1 MTRNRQTRN
10 RQTRNRQNGLPLV
23 DNPTAAPRS
32 GPPPSE
38 PDASAPGDT
47 TAEPTADTTAGSEP
61 GPIVPGDS
69 ESADSTA
76 DTSTGSEPAAATTLP
91 PSRPTPDDVPL
102 LAFAQ
107 SFELTARDL
116 YQSAIDGGSAGSFA
130 DVFTTLAENHEEYG
144 NVIAGILGTDAPQ
157 RRDDAIFEQYQA
169 GFGARLPEAVARAG
183 YEFESTA
190 VATHTD
196 LIGQLVGIDGA
207 STLAALLVV
216 ESRHC
221 TVLAH
226 LAGQGDDMAA
236 LLENSASPLPV
247 TAGN

>member
-1 MTRNRQTRN
+1 M
-10 RQTRNRQNGLPLV
+10 

-32 GPPPSE
+32 VPPSTE
-38 PDASAPGDT
+38 PDASAP
-47 TAEPTADTTAGSEP
+47 
-61 GPIVPGDS
+61 
-69 ESADSTA
+69 A
-76 DTSTGSEPAAATTLP
+76 DTSTDTSADTSSGSEPAAATTTLP
-91 PSRPTPDDVPL
+91 PSRPTAEDVSL

-130 DVFTTLAENHEEYG
+130 DVFATLAENHEEYG
-144 NVIAGILGTDAPQ
+144 NVIAGIIGVDAPQ
-157 RRDDAIFEQYQA
+157 RRDDAIYDQFFA
-169 GFGARLPEAVARAG
+169 GFNARLPEAVAQAG
-183 YEFESTA
+183 YELESTA

-196 LIGQLVGIDGA
+196 LIGQLAGLDGA
-207 STLAALLVV
+207 TTLAALLVV

-236 LLENSASPLPV
+236 LLENTASPLP
-247 TAGN
+247 TATAEG